1 MKASPGRHGGCM
13 LSMQWPKGIRQPGP
27 YRQRRQ
33 APGLQLR
40 AVLAAHSTEI
50 CTPCPYIG
58 GWGVRA
64 VVAAHSTETCT
75 SATTLAAEGTNRRGY
90 IQHRNPY
97 PRPYIGGCG
106 HGTLGLRTSPNFP
119 LPKAAGQKKK
129 PHKAIDFPLL
139 FRYDNLTAIFSS
151 LCGSFSTKF
160 PPCIFPLK
168 RL

>member
-40 AVLAAHSTEI
+40 AVL
-50 CTPCPYIG
+50 
-58 GWGVRA
+58 
-64 VVAAHSTETCT
+64 AAHSTETCT

-151 LCGSFSTKF
+151 LCGSISTKF

>member
-1 MKASPGRHGGCM
+1 MADVCFPCNGPRVSGNLGRIGKEGRRPDC
-13 LSMQWPKGIRQPGP
+13 SYGP
-27 YRQRRQ
+27 FWLHTAQKY
-33 APGLQLR
+33 APPPLHWRL
-40 AVLAAHSTEI
+40 
-50 CTPCPYIG
+50 
-58 GWGVRA
+58 GVRA